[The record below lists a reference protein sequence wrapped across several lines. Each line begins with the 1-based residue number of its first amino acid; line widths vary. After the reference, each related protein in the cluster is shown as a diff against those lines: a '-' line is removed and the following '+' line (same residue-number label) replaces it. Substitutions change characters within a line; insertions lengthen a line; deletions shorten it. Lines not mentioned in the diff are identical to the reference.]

1 MLGRVYFA
9 RQATTL
15 LKFARSTSNPELA
28 ASLVERAANLKAQ
41 IDKDDRPSPS
51 PVAPDVEPE
60 RRLEGSA
67 MSDGPMSD
75 SLGNVKRP
83 LTI

>member
-41 IDKDDRPSPS
+41 IDDDKRPSPS
-51 PVAPDVEPE
+51 LVAPDVEPE
-60 RRLEGSA
+60 H
-67 MSDGPMSD
+67 
-75 SLGNVKRP
+75 
-83 LTI
+83 

>member
-1 MLGRVYFA
+1 VA
-9 RQATTL
+9 
-15 LKFARSTSNPELA
+15 
-28 ASLVERAANLKAQ
+28 
-41 IDKDDRPSPS
+41 S

-67 MSDGPMSD
+67 MSDGLMSD